1 MYTLK
6 EGFDIMGTL
15 PDMKP
20 GDRIAC
26 LETDAEITFHTNLLD
41 GALAAFSYTIVLF
54 GWLKIQYNGRD
65 ILLVKNDL
73 YIYTAGFSVR
83 IVDASEDYRGIC
95 LIADEDLTL
104 ENQSLRQSI
113 RVAFF
118 PVIQLQEP
126 RLHLQEEDSLNLQ
139 ELMHLAIR
147 YYQSD
152 DPLRQESLQLLYGLF
167 LLSLSTA
174 QKKSTVLY
182 RIPHKLEDTF
192 LKFMSLLSS
201 NYLEHRDLAFYAGE
215 LNITTIYLSRI
226 VKEVTGR
233 TAGDY
238 INQMLVNEAAWLLKS
253 TNISVGAIAD
263 RLHFSETASFARFF
277 SRIKGVTPMQYRKNN
292 G

>member
-1 MYTLK
+1 MYSFK

-26 LETDAEITFHTNLLD
+26 RETDAEVTFHTNLLD
-41 GALAAFSYTIVLF
+41 GALAAFSYTIVLC
-54 GWLKIQYNGRD
+54 GWLKIQYNGRE
-65 ILLVKNDL
+65 IMLVKDDI

-83 IVDASEDYRGIC
+83 VLDASEDYKGIC
-95 LIADEDLTL
+95 LIADEGLTL
-104 ENQSLRQSI
+104 ENQNLRLSI

-126 RLHLQEEDSLNLQ
+126 RLHLQEENSRHLT
-139 ELMHLAIR
+139 ELMYLAIR

-152 DPLRQESLQLLYGLF
+152 DPLRQESLQMLYGLF
-167 LLSLSTA
+167 LLNLSTA
-174 QKKSTVLY
+174 QQKSSVPH
-182 RIPHKLEDTF
+182 RIPQKMEDTF

-201 NYLEHRDLAFYAGE
+201 HYMAHRDLAFYADQ

-233 TAGDY
+233 TVGDY

-253 TNISVGAIAD
+253 TNLPVGVIAD

-277 SRIKGVTPMQYRKNN
+277 FRLKGVTPMQYRKSI
-292 G
+292 

>member
-1 MYTLK
+1 MYSIK

-15 PDMKP
+15 PDLKP

-26 LETDAEITFHTNLLD
+26 RETEAEVTFQTNLLD
-41 GALAAFSYTIVLF
+41 GALAAFSYTIVLR

-65 ILLVKNDL
+65 ILLIKDDIYV
-73 YIYTAGFSVR
+73 YTAGFSVR
-83 IVDASEDYRGIC
+83 VVDASDDYKGIC
-95 LIADEDLTL
+95 LIADENLTL
-104 ENQSLRQSI
+104 ESQYLRQSI

-126 RLHLQEEDSLNLQ
+126 RFHLQEEDSLHLQ

-152 DPLRQESLQLLYGLF
+152 DPLRHESLQLLYGLF
-167 LLSLSTA
+167 LLGLSTA
-174 QKKSTVLY
+174 QKKSTVMH
-182 RIPHKLEDTF
+182 RIPQKMEDTF
-192 LKFMSLLSS
+192 LKFMSLLSD

-215 LNITTIYLSRI
+215 LSITTIYLSRI

-238 INQMLVNEAAWLLKS
+238 INHMLVNEAAWLLKS
-253 TNISVGAIAD
+253 TNLSVGAIAD
-263 RLHFSETASFARFF
+263 RLHFAETASFARFF
-277 SRIKGVTPMQYRKNN
+277 YRLKGLTPMQYRKNN